1 MNRKNFLPF
10 LALSTTLA
18 LSACS
23 TTEEAETNSSESSS
37 SIEESSSME
46 ESDMGH
52 MMHDDS
58 GDIPEGL
65 QEAQDPTYA
74 VGDTVMIESGHMP
87 GMKGAEATIVGA
99 FDTVAYEVSYDP
111 TNGGDRVKNHKWV
124 VYEEMAEAGDSALEP
139 GTEVTLE
146 AMHMEGMQGAAA
158 TIDAANETTVYMV
171 DYQPTDGSET
181 VKNHKWLTEDEL
193 APVE

>member
-1 MNRKNFLPF
+1 MTSKKITRF
-10 LALSTTLA
+10 LALATTLV

-23 TTEEAETNSSESSS
+23 PTDEATPSESSS
-37 SIEESSSME
+37 AVEESSFME

-58 GDIPEGL
+58 GEIPEGL
-65 QEAQDPTYA
+65 QEAQDSTYA

-87 GMKGAEATIVGA
+87 GMEGAEATIVGA

-111 TNGGDRVKNHKWV
+111 TNGGERVENHKWIV
-124 VYEEMAEAGDSALEP
+124 HEEIAEAGDTILEP

-146 AMHMEGMQGAAA
+146 AMHMEGMQGATA

-181 VKNHKWLTEDEL
+181 VKNHKWLTDDEL
-193 APVE
+193 ALAE

>member
-1 MNRKNFLPF
+1 MNKKKM
-10 LALSTTLA
+10 TTFIA
-18 LSACS
+18 MATTVVLSACS
-23 TTEEAETNSSESSS
+23 PTEETTPPESSS
-37 SIEESSSME
+37 AAEESNSME

-58 GDIPEGL
+58 GEIPEGL
-65 QEAQDPTYA
+65 LEAQNPTYA
-74 VGDTVMIESGHMP
+74 VGDTVMIETGHMP
-87 GMKGAEATIVGA
+87 GMEGAEATIVEA

-111 TNGGDRVKNHKWV
+111 TNGGERVENHKWV
-124 VYEEMAEAGDSALEP
+124 VHEEITEAGGTVLEP

-146 AMHMEGMQGAAA
+146 AMHMEGMQGATA

-181 VKNHKWLTEDEL
+181 VKNHKWLTDDEL
-193 APVE
+193 APAE

>member
-1 MNRKNFLPF
+1 MTSKKITTF
-10 LALSTTLA
+10 LALVATVA

-23 TTEEAETNSSESSS
+23 PAEETEMTSSES
-37 SIEESSSME
+37 SSSME

-52 MMHDDS
+52 MHMMHDDS
-58 GDIPEGL
+58 GEIPEGL

-87 GMKGAEATIVGA
+87 GMEDAQATIVGA

-111 TNGGDRVKNHKWV
+111 TNDGERVENHKWV
-124 VYEEMAEAGDSALEP
+124 VHEEIAEAGNAILEP
-139 GTEVTLE
+139 STEVTLE
-146 AMHMEGMQGAAA
+146 AMHMEGMEGATA

-181 VKNHKWLTEDEL
+181 VKNHKWLVEDEL
-193 APVE
+193 APAE

>member
-1 MNRKNFLPF
+1 MNRKKYFI

-23 TTEEAETNSSESSS
+23 TADETETTSSESSS
-37 SIEESSSME
+37 SVEESSSME

-58 GDIPEGL
+58 GEIPEGL
-65 QEAQDPTYA
+65 EDAQNPTYA
-74 VGDTVMIESGHMP
+74 VGDTVILESGHMP
-87 GMKGAEATIVGA
+87 GMEGAEATIVGA

-111 TNGGDRVKNHKWV
+111 TNGEERVENHKWV
-124 VYEEMAEAGDSALEP
+124 VHEEIAEAEDTALEP
-139 GTEVTLE
+139 GSEVTLE
-146 AMHMEGMQGAAA
+146 AMHMESMQGATA

-181 VKNHKWLTEDEL
+181 VKNHKWLTDDEL
-193 APVE
+193 ALAE